1 MNIKGKSYISD
12 YGEYLDKVKSTYYE
26 QSQNSINIQTV
37 PNVKNDQIGR
47 YNKQRWKSVLDRVLI
62 PQPNKSKK

>member
-12 YGEYLDKVKSTYYE
+12 YGEYLDRVKSTYYE

-47 YNKQRWKSVLDRVLI
+47 YNKQR
-62 PQPNKSKK
+62 